1 MSGPSNLSGV
11 SSGDFDARRFSAPH
25 VEIEEATI
33 GGLQAEMA
41 AVRLSARRLTE
52 MYLERIAAMNAAGP
66 TLRAVIETNPQALD
80 IADALDRERETS
92 GPRGPLHGIPVL
104 LKDNIDTAD
113 EMLTTAGSLALADSR
128 PSADA
133 TVAARLRAAGAVL
146 LGKANMSEWANF
158 RSSHSSSGWSARGG
172 QARNPYSLE
181 RTTSG
186 SSSGSATA
194 VAANLAVAAL
204 GTETN
209 GSIISPANVNGIVGV
224 KPTVGLTSRAGVVPI
239 SHTQDTVG
247 PFGRTV
253 ADAAAML
260 GALTGEDPRDPAT
273 SASAGRSY
281 TDYTQFLDANAL
293 RGARIGVARETFWGY
308 SEKADP
314 LAEAAVEALK
324 ACGAEVID
332 PANLPTAQALRET
345 RAEFEVLLYEFKHDL
360 NAYLATRD
368 PAGAVR
374 SLEELIAFN
383 EAHAAE
389 ELPYFGQ
396 DVLIA
401 SQAKGPLTDEA
412 YLNALAEIQRL
423 SRSEGLD
430 AVIEAQR
437 LDALFMLTGAPAWKI
452 DLLNGDPD
460 GGGSSYGPSA
470 LAGYPVINVPV
481 GMVNGLPVGVSFC
494 GRAFSEPRLIALA
507 YAFEQATLARTRP
520 TYASVTL

>member
-1 MSGPSNLSGV
+1 MSSAS
-11 SSGDFDARRFSAPH
+11 FDPQRFTAPH
-25 VEIEEATI
+25 EEIEEASI
-33 GGLQAEMA
+33 AGLQAEMA
-41 AVRLSARRLTE
+41 AGRLSARRLTE
-52 MYLERIAAMNAAGP
+52 IYLERIAAMNQTGP
-66 TLRAVIETNPQALD
+66 ALRAVIETNPQALD
-80 IADALDRERETS
+80 IADALDRERAVT

-158 RSSHSSSGWSARGG
+158 RSSHSSSGWSGRGG

-181 RTTSG
+181 RTPSG
-186 SSSGSATA
+186 SSSGSATS
-194 VAANLAVAAL
+194 VAANLVAISL

-209 GSIISPANVNGIVGV
+209 GSIISPANVNGVVGI

-253 ADAAAML
+253 ADAAATL
-260 GALTGEDPRDPAT
+260 GALTGVDPRDPAT
-273 SASAGRSY
+273 QASEGHAF

-293 RGARIGVARETFWGY
+293 RGARIGIARETFFGY

-332 PANLPTAQALRET
+332 PADIPTAKALSET
-345 RAEFEVLLYEFKHDL
+345 RAEFEVLLYEFKADL

-368 PAGAVR
+368 SAGAVHT
-374 SLEELIAFN
+374 LEELIAFN
-383 EAHAAE
+383 EAHTAE

-396 DVLIA
+396 DLLIA
-401 SQAKGPLTDEA
+401 AQAKGPLTDEA

-423 SRSEGLD
+423 SRREGID
-430 AVIEAQR
+430 AVMDAQR
-437 LDALFMLTGAPAWKI
+437 LDALFMLTGGPAWKI
-452 DLLNGDPD
+452 DLLNGNPD
-460 GGGSSYGPSA
+460 GGGSSYGPAA
-470 LAGYPVINVPV
+470 LAGYPAITVPV
-481 GMVNGLPVGVSFC
+481 GMVAGLPVGVTFS

-520 TYASVTL
+520 TYASVSL